1 MIQSFRQRLLRQFIL
16 LSVSLGIPLLIC
28 LIVLSSMVPR
38 ARISTLS
45 QATAAQISESL
56 STNLG
61 LELISLNPGYSIQG
75 HKLQTQP
82 MFLQIA
88 SKAKDALVKRTRNEY
103 FKELL
108 QDHIANEIQLIMI
121 SADMSAGSL
130 VGTVVAALDSQQIGD
145 TFNYALYDDSQ
156 ISPTST
162 QVNIGDEGDRWTA
175 FSPVFNLNQE
185 TVAMVVV
192 HSDAGLITW
201 LDWSGVAF
209 AFVLVASVIGLSIY
223 FASKV
228 SSRIH
233 HPIKSL
239 HEGML
244 ELASGHLGVK
254 VASHQTGDEF
264 DDLIRHFNQTSQQLK
279 ERMTML
285 NAMEMA
291 AEIQSKL
298 LPDDIPEIHRY
309 DMSATLQYAELAGG
323 DYYDFIL
330 LTDQDAKNKKWL
342 LVVGDVTGHGVSA
355 ALLVAWLRATVRL
368 LARECGGALALLCRR
383 LNASMLQDM
392 NTGKFVTLFLAIVES
407 DNNKLNWLSAGHDP
421 ALLYSSQS
429 SSSQSLD
436 ATGPPVG
443 VVADANWHQGDE
455 IELNDDDVMLVMTD
469 GLQDAKNPAG
479 QRLGSQA
486 INQVMKSNL
495 VKSAQGMQQS
505 LIERMDVH
513 RTGANLADDV
523 TLMIIKRL
531 P

>member
-1 MIQSFRQRLLRQFIL
+1 MIQSFRQRLLKQFIL

-45 QATAAQISESL
+45 QATAAQISENL
-56 STNLG
+56 STNVG
-61 LELISLNPGYSIQG
+61 LELISLNPGYSVQG

-82 MFLQIA
+82 MFVQIA

-103 FKELL
+103 FRELL
-108 QDHIANEIQLIMI
+108 RDHIAHEIQLVMI
-121 SADMSAGSL
+121 SADMSAESL
-130 VGTVVAALDSQQIGD
+130 VGTVVAALDSDKIGD
-145 TFNYALYDDSQ
+145 TFNYALYEDEQ
-156 ISPTST
+156 ITPSSS
-162 QVNIGDEGDRWTA
+162 QVNIGTYGDKWTA

-192 HSDAGLITW
+192 HSDAGLINW

-209 AFVLVASVIGLSIY
+209 AFVLVGSVIGLSIY

-228 SSRIH
+228 SRRIY

-298 LPDDIPEIHRY
+298 LPDEIPEIHRY
-309 DMSATLQYAELAGG
+309 DLSATLQYAELAGG

-330 LTDQDAKNKKWL
+330 LTDENAANKKWL

-368 LARECGGALALLCRR
+368 LARECGGALALLSRR

-392 NTGKFVTLFLAIVES
+392 NTGKFVTLFFAIVES

-421 ALLYSSQS
+421 ARLYTGQLEAPKL
-429 SSSQSLD
+429 LD
-436 ATGPPVG
+436 ATGPPIG
-443 VVADANWHQGDE
+443 VVADASWHQGDE
-455 IELNDDDVMLVMTD
+455 IVFNDDDVLLIMTD
-469 GLQDAKNPAG
+469 GLQDAKNPTG
-479 QRLGSQA
+479 QRLGADA
-486 INQVMKSNL
+486 IDQCMKSNQ
-495 VKSAQGMQQS
+495 VKSAKGAQQA

-523 TLMIIKRL
+523 TLMIVKRQ